1 MAAAGNSA
9 EARMRLRTILALA
22 LMTGL
27 GARGAQAVD
36 YGGSVVVGDPL
47 GALGRAASVAGGVG
61 GHALWSTPSG
71 ALSLRLDGNF
81 LLYGTETVR
90 LPVPGT
96 AGRLVREITTDNWIA
111 QAGVGPQVILPTG
124 AVRPY
129 LNLFAGVS
137 YLSTTSHLRDP
148 SGFVSAESTNYDDT
162 GFAWGG
168 GGGFLVPL
176 KGGTTSIDVG
186 VRYVRTE
193 TMTFLAE
200 GDLGDPAA
208 GTGLSPHRGQANLLE
223 FRLGVSF
230 ATHPRAPRH

>member
-1 MAAAGNSA
+1 
-9 EARMRLRTILALA
+9 MRLRTILALVGVLTA
-22 LMTGL
+22 TRV
-27 GARGAQAVD
+27 GAAD

-47 GALGRAASVAGGVG
+47 GALGKAASVAGGVG

-71 ALSLRLDGNF
+71 TLALRLDGNW
-81 LLYGTETVR
+81 LIYGSQTVR
-90 LPVPGT
+90 LPIPGT
-96 AGRLVREITTDNWIA
+96 AGRLVREITTDNWVA
-111 QAGVGPQVILPTG
+111 QAGVGPEVVLGTG
-124 AVRPY
+124 GVRPY
-129 LNLFAGVS
+129 LHAFAGVS

-148 SGFVSAESTNYDDT
+148 RGFVSAESTNYDDT

-176 KGGTTSIDVG
+176 KGGSTSLDVG

-230 ATHPRAPRH
+230 ATHPRPPRH